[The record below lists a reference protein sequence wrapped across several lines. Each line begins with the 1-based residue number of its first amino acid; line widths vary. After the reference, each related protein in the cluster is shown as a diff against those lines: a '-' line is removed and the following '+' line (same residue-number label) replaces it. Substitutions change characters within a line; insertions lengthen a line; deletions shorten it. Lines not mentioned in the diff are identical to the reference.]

1 MSLRTRVAGGLRS
14 LFRSRQADRDLDAE
28 LREFLES
35 AIDAKMAAGL
45 SREAATRAARI
56 DLGSIEAVKDRVRD
70 VGWESIADSL
80 WQDVRYALRTLRKSP
95 GFTAVTVLT
104 LALGIGANTA
114 IFSLVD
120 ALMLRMLPVRQPE
133 GLVMP
138 VSQYP
143 GEPDDEG
150 FSWSVFEGFRD
161 QNRVF
166 SDLFAV
172 SPTRFQ
178 VMGEGLEE
186 EPVEGAYAIGTMFPT
201 LGVQPAIGRL
211 FGPRDDQTAGANAA
225 VAVVSWEYWKR
236 RFNLDPAILGRR
248 LVLNGTPVTM
258 IGVVERGFSGLQVGE
273 KTDLWVP
280 VAMDTT
286 RRQPSRRLSDQFGFN
301 LMGRLKSGVSI
312 EQARADM
319 AVLNQSRVAELA
331 LMSGDR
337 KWLQAKLDVKPA
349 GGGFPTLRQVY
360 GQPLLALMGL
370 VGLLLLIACT
380 NIASMLLARGA
391 ARQREMA
398 VRVALG
404 ASRWR
409 VARQVLT
416 ESLLLA
422 AAGSLLGALVA
433 YVGAGALVRIITS
446 GRMVGLPRGIDFQV
460 QPDARVLLFTVAI
473 AALAGVLFGM
483 APAWNA
489 FASVPASSLREI
501 GGAGETRSRRL
512 FGKALVVVQVALS
525 VVLLSAAG
533 LFVSHL
539 SNLRNVNL
547 GFQRDSVLLV
557 TLDPSGSG
565 YKPDRLTSL
574 YREML
579 GRLQAIPGVR
589 SATLSAVTPV
599 EGAGA
604 SRFAHVD
611 GSPENPEERRRLA
624 MNSIGPKYF
633 ATLGTPWIAGR
644 DFQFEDA
651 SRPRVAIVNQAMAR
665 HYFGDG
671 SPLGKHVTFDG
682 DDKPYE
688 IVGVAADAKY
698 LNLYEAPPRM
708 VYTNAFQE
716 GRIASTFALRTSTAP
731 SAITGDVRRA
741 VRDVLKTVR
750 VAKVTTMDD
759 QVNASIIPE
768 RLIATLSGFFGG
780 LGALLAAIGLYGLLA
795 YSVAR
800 RTSEIGV
807 RMALG
812 ATEGAVTRM
821 VLTSALGLACAGL
834 IVGTPIAIWSR
845 HFAAPVIENPWV
857 EIARRDSHLTVDAAL
872 PIAFAAV
879 TMIAVALVAAYV
891 PARRAARVDP
901 IAALRSDGN

>member
-1 MSLRTRVAGGLRS
+1 MSLRTRVAGGLGS
-14 LFRSRQADRDLDAE
+14 WFRSRQAEQDLDAE
-28 LREFLES
+28 LREFLEN
-35 AIDAKMAAGL
+35 AIDANMAAGM
-45 SREAATRAARI
+45 SREEATRAARVS
-56 DLGSIEAVKDRVRD
+56 LGSVEAVKDRVRD
-70 VGWESIADSL
+70 VGWESVADSVC
-80 WQDVRYALRTLRKSP
+80 QDVRYALRTLRKSP
-95 GFTAVTVLT
+95 GFTAVTILT

-114 IFSLVD
+114 IFSLID
-120 ALMLRMLPVRQPE
+120 AVMLRLLPVREPQ

-143 GEPDDEG
+143 GEPDNAG
-150 FSWSVFEGFRD
+150 FSWNMFQRFRD
-161 QNRVF
+161 ETHVF
-166 SDLFAV
+166 SDLFGV
-172 SPTRFQ
+172 SLARFQ
-178 VMGEGLEE
+178 VTGEGLEE
-186 EPVEGAYAIGTMFPT
+186 ESVEGAYAVGTTFPT

-211 FGPRDDQTAGANAA
+211 FGPSDDAAGGADAT

-248 LVLNGTPVTM
+248 LVLNSAPVAV
-258 IGVVERGFSGLQVGE
+258 IGVLPRGFFGLVVGA
-273 KTDLWVP
+273 KTDVWVP
-280 VAMDTT
+280 VAMDPTH
-286 RRQPSRRLSDQFGFN
+286 RQPSRRLSDQFGFG
-301 LMGRLKSGVSI
+301 LMGRLKPGVSI
-312 EQARADM
+312 KQARADL
-319 AVLNQSRVAELA
+319 AALNRSRVEEVAR
-331 LMSGDR
+331 MSGDQ

-349 GGGFPTLRQVY
+349 GAGFSPLRDVY
-360 GQPLLALMGL
+360 ANPLLALMAI

-404 ASRWR
+404 AGRWR

-422 AAGSLLGALVA
+422 AAGSLLGAIVA
-433 YVGAGALVRIITS
+433 YVGAGAIVRIITS

-460 QPDARVLLFTVAI
+460 QPDARVLLFTLAVAT
-473 AALAGVLFGM
+473 LTGVLFGL

-489 FASVPASSLREI
+489 FASAPASSLREI
-501 GGAGETRSRRL
+501 GGAGDTRSRRL
-512 FGKALVVVQVALS
+512 FGKSLVVVQVALS
-525 VVLLSAAG
+525 VVLLSGAG
-533 LFVSHL
+533 LFLSHL

-557 TLDPSGSG
+557 TLDPSRSG
-565 YKPDRLTSL
+565 YKPDRLASL
-574 YREML
+574 YQEL
-579 GRLQAIPGVR
+579 LERLQAIPGVR

-599 EGAGA
+599 SGAGA
-604 SRFAHVD
+604 SRFGHVD
-611 GSPENPEERRRLA
+611 GSQEPPGERRRFA
-624 MNSIGPKYF
+624 QNWIGPRYF

-651 SRPRVAIVNQAMAR
+651 ARPRVAIVNQAMAR

-671 SPLGKHVTFDG
+671 SPLGRYVTFDG

-708 VYTNAFQE
+708 VYMNAFQE
-716 GRIASTFALRTSTAP
+716 GRIASQFAIRTSATP
-731 SAITGDVRRA
+731 SAVTADVRRA
-741 VRDVLKTVR
+741 VSDVLKTVR
-750 VAKVTTMDD
+750 VANVTTMDD

-812 ATEGAVTRM
+812 ATEGDVTRM
-821 VLTSALGLACAGL
+821 VLTSALGLVCAGL
-834 IVGTPIAIWSR
+834 IVGAPLAVWSG
-845 HFAAPVIENPWV
+845 HLAAAVMENPWV
-857 EIARRDSHLTVDAAL
+857 EIARRDNNLTVDGAAT
-872 PIAFAAV
+872 IAFAAITIV
-879 TMIAVALVAAYV
+879 AVALLAAYV
-891 PARRAARVDP
+891 PALRAARINP
-901 IAALRSDGN
+901 IAALRE

>member
-1 MSLRTRVAGGLRS
+1 
-14 LFRSRQADRDLDAE
+14 
-28 LREFLES
+28 
-35 AIDAKMAAGL
+35 
-45 SREAATRAARI
+45 
-56 DLGSIEAVKDRVRD
+56 
-70 VGWESIADSL
+70 
-80 WQDVRYALRTLRKSP
+80 
-95 GFTAVTVLT
+95 
-104 LALGIGANTA
+104 
-114 IFSLVD
+114 
-120 ALMLRMLPVRQPE
+120 MLPVREPA

-143 GEPDDEG
+143 GEPDSPG
-150 FSWSVFEGFRD
+150 FSWTVFERLRD
-161 QNRVF
+161 QHHVF
-166 SDLFAV
+166 SDLFGV

-178 VMGEGLEE
+178 VTGEGLEE
-186 EPVEGAYAIGTMFPT
+186 EPVEGVYAVGTTFPS

-211 FGPRDDQTAGANAA
+211 FGPRDDAASGADAA
-225 VAVVSWEYWKR
+225 VAVVSWEYWNR

-248 LVLNGTPVTM
+248 LVLNGAPVTV
-258 IGVVERGFSGLQVGE
+258 IGVLQCGFFGLQVGA
-273 KTDLWVP
+273 KTDVWVP

-286 RRQPSRRLSDQFGFN
+286 HRQPSRRLSDQFGLS
-301 LMGRLKSGVSI
+301 LMGRLKPGVSI

-319 AVLNQSRVAELA
+319 AVLNLARVEELA
-331 LMSGDR
+331 QMSGDR

-360 GQPLLALMGL
+360 GQPLLALMAI

-391 ARQREMA
+391 ARQRELA

-404 ASRWR
+404 AGRWR
-409 VARQVLT
+409 LARQVLT

-422 AAGSLLGALVA
+422 AGGGLLGAFVA
-433 YVGAGALVRIITS
+433 YLGAGALVGIITS

-460 QPDARVLLFTVAI
+460 QPDARVLLFTLAV
-473 AALAGVLFGM
+473 AALTGVLFGL

-489 FASVPASSLREI
+489 FASAPASSLREI
-501 GGAGETRSRRL
+501 GGAGDTRSRRL
-512 FGKALVVVQVALS
+512 FGKSLVVVQVALS

-533 LFVSHL
+533 LFVGHL

-574 YREML
+574 YQELL

-589 SATLSAVTPV
+589 SATLSVVTPI
-599 EGAGA
+599 EGPRA
-604 SRFAHVD
+604 SRFAHVE
-611 GSPENPEERRRLA
+611 GTQEPSEGRQRLA
-624 MNSIGPKYF
+624 MNSIGPNYF

-651 SRPRVAIVNQAMAR
+651 ERPRVAIVNQAMAR

-671 SPLGKHVTFDG
+671 SPLGRHVTFDG

-698 LNLYEAPPRM
+698 GDLYETPPRM
-708 VYTNAFQE
+708 VYMNAFQQE
-716 GRIASTFALRTSTAP
+716 RIPPKFAIRTSTAP
-731 SAITGDVRRA
+731 SAIAGDVRRV

-750 VAKVTTMDD
+750 IAKVTTMDD

-800 RTSEIGV
+800 RTSEIGI

-812 ATEGAVTRM
+812 ATERDVTRM
-821 VLTSALGLACAGL
+821 VLTSALGLVCAGL
-834 IVGTPIAIWSR
+834 IVGAPLAVWSG
-845 HFAAPVIENPWV
+845 HFASAVMENPWV
-857 EIARRDSHLTVDAAL
+857 EIARRDSDLTVDGAAT
-872 PIAFAAV
+872 IAFAAITIV
-879 TMIAVALVAAYV
+879 AVALLAAYV
-891 PARRAARVDP
+891 PARRAARINP
-901 IAALRSDGN
+901 IAALRE